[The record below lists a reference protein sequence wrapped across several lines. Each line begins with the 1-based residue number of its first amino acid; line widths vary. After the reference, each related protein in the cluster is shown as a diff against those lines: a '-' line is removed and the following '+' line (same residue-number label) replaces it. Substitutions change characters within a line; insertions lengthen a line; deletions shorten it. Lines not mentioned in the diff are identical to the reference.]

1 LPYHWR
7 NREPGTLSI
16 TIARCIVHFKSCSY
30 ICTYLC
36 GMLFFLVLVWL
47 FCSCLETGFYFSHSP
62 LLDSEFG
69 TISGVV
75 HQSHLTQ
82 RCSMVLGIFVRY
94 PNPCPWSHGGFCRCM
109 QEVFEVA
116 YSGTNVSGR
125 YFSANDGWDGFLDL

>member
-1 LPYHWR
+1 
-7 NREPGTLSI
+7 
-16 TIARCIVHFKSCSY
+16 
-30 ICTYLC
+30 
-36 GMLFFLVLVWL
+36 MLVIWVLVWL
-47 FCSCLETGFYFSHSP
+47 FCSCLETGFFFSYSP
-62 LLDSEFG
+62 LLDSEFK
-69 TISGVV
+69 TVSGVV
-75 HQSHLTQ
+75 HHSHLTQ